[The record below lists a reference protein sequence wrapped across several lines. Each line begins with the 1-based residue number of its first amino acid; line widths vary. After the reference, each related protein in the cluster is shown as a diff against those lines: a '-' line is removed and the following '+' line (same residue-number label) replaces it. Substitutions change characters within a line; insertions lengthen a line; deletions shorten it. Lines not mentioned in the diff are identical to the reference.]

1 MKSIICNKID
11 LTNENSTA
19 VLLSFKLV
27 FTHLDDL
34 LKMATTILIS
44 QIFAVFSVI
53 VKFVGMSDKFVNIT
67 DA

>member
-1 MKSIICNKID
+1 
-11 LTNENSTA
+11 
-19 VLLSFKLV
+19 
-27 FTHLDDL
+27 
-34 LKMATTILIS
+34 MATTILIS